1 MRLMD
6 LHSHSFMSDG
16 VATPIE
22 QVRYAQKNGLIAL
35 AITDHA
41 DFTNFETLSNQILKL
56 KRDFFSDFIF
66 LAGLEI
72 THVHPEK
79 IGIIVSEARAL
90 GINWIGVHGETPV
103 EPVIKGTNRAAIEA
117 GVDFLAH
124 PGFITDEDTE
134 LAAKKGIFLELT
146 LRSGHSL
153 TNGFVYQQAKK
164 FNASIIINSDG
175 HKVSELLN
183 ENLYKAVAFGAGMS
197 ESELELHNQ
206 KLFQYIQKK

>member
-1 MRLMD
+1 MMD